1 MVPSQAEIDGYL
13 SLIVQRL
20 GEFTGLKKNHIKQFM
35 NQPML
40 EFNNCTP
47 MQYVY
52 LGLGQMVLNYVDD
65 WAEQLK

>member
-1 MVPSQAEIDGYL
+1 MVPSQTEIDGYL

-20 GEFTGLKKNHIKQFM
+20 GEFPGLRNHIKQFM

-47 MQYVY
+47 IQYVY
-52 LGLGQMVLNYVDD
+52 LGLGQMVLNYIDD
-65 WAEQLK
+65 WAESCK